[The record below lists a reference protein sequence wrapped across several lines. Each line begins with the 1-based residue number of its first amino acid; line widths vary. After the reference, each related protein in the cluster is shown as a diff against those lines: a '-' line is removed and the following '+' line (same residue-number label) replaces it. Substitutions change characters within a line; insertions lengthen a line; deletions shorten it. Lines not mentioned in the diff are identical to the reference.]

1 MKIHNM
7 LFAAVAAL
15 GLSTG
20 FAHADTIK
28 GVYVNA
34 EAGAV
39 LSQTQHNSVA
49 GSSSQVGHAP
59 GFGGE
64 AAVGY
69 GFGNG
74 LQVEIEGDYLQT
86 HINRVSPQNA
96 HGHDRNFG
104 GFLNVIY
111 SIDLKDHFGID
122 SPVTPYIGIGTGY
135 MVSQYNV
142 SSPVRGINGTQGSFA
157 YQGIVGARFN
167 TPVKNLYVNAD
178 YRMIGQTMSK
188 DSFSSEDSHFDHRFN
203 HTFNVGIL
211 YNFGADK
218 PVVEQAAE
226 IVPVPQPARSYL
238 VFFDWDQYNLS
249 SQAKR
254 IVDGAAEASR
264 SQHVT
269 TINVNGY
276 TDNTSIAGGKRGA
289 EYNQKLSNVRAENVA
304 NELVAK
310 GVDPKSIIV
319 KGFGQEHPIV
329 QTALNTR
336 EPQNR
341 RVEIILH

>member
-1 MKIHNM
+1 MKIRNM
-7 LFAAVAAL
+7 LFAAVAAF
-15 GLSTG
+15 GLTTG
-20 FAHADTIK
+20 VASADTIK

-34 EAGAV
+34 EAGAI
-39 LSQTQHNSVA
+39 LSQTQHNSIA

-74 LQVEIEGDYLQT
+74 IRVEVEGDYLQT

-104 GFLNVIY
+104 GLVNVLY
-111 SIDLKDHFGID
+111 DIDLKKNFNID
-122 SPVTPYIGIGTGY
+122 TFVTPYVGVGAGY

-142 SSPVRGINGTQGSFA
+142 SSPVRGIHGTQGSFA

-188 DSFSSEDSHFDHRFN
+188 DSFSPEDSHFDHRFN
-203 HTFNVGIL
+203 HTFNVGL
-211 YNFGADK
+211 TYAFGANE
-218 PVVEQAAE
+218 PEVQQVAE
-226 IVPVPQPARSYL
+226 VVPVPTPARSYL
-238 VFFDWDQYNLS
+238 VFFDWDQSKLS
-249 SQAKR
+249 EQAKR

-264 SQHVT
+264 SQNVT

-289 EYNQKLSNVRAENVA
+289 AFNQKLSTVRATNVA

-310 GVDPKSIIV
+310 GVSPSTITI
-319 KGFGQEHPIV
+319 KGYGQEKPLV
-329 QTALNTR
+329 QTAANTR